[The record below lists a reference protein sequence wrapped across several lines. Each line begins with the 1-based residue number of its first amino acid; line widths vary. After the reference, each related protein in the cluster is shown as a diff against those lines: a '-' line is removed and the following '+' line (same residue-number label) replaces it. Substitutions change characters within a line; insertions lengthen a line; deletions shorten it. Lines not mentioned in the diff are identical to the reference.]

1 MAGGASSGDD
11 SGLRWWQKLACR
23 VVSAGPLP
31 RHVAF
36 IMDGNRRYAR
46 ARGMAVAD
54 GHRLGYGKLE
64 ETLRWCAELDVRA
77 VTCYAFSIENF
88 KRADDEVGALM
99 RLASEKLRE
108 MCRAGSIIMRQR
120 VRVRVV
126 GDLARVPEDVR
137 AEMRAVMARTAGHD
151 RAVLTICFSYTSRHE
166 IAAAVASLAAEC
178 AAGKLD
184 PQAVSAPA
192 LEAAFCTHDA
202 AVPPVDLLLR
212 TSGEKRLSDFL
223 LWQSA
228 HALTFFTPVR
238 WPELSLFGFLCILL
252 RYQQAKP
259 QLDAVL
265 QPHAAPV
272 KTAALPAKA
281 LVLKP
286 ALTGVRVPVP
296 NRGGARAGP
305 SGAGGG
311 ASSEAIEM
319 RPWQTLFAALFAAVG
334 GIALASAVALSAA
347 GRTHLAA
354 APLVTAAACLAAW
367 IGVTLLTGESCKG
380 VQHALVSFAASALAA
395 AAIAVAAHRA
405 VAAAI
410 EP

>member
-1 MAGGASSGDD
+1 MQGGACSRDD

-88 KRADDEVGALM
+88 KRAEDEVSALM
-99 RLASEKLRE
+99 RLATEKLRE
-108 MCRAGSIIMRQR
+108 MCCAESVIMRQR

-126 GDLARVPEDVR
+126 GNLDRVPQDVR
-137 AEMRAVMARTAGHD
+137 AEMMAVMARTAGHD

-166 IAAAVASLAAEC
+166 ISAAIAALAARC
-178 AAGKLD
+178 AAGELE
-184 PQAVSAPA
+184 PEAVSAEA
-192 LEAAFCTHDA
+192 LEAAFCTHDD

-228 HALTFFTPVR
+228 DALTFFTPVK
-238 WPELSLFGFLCILL
+238 WPELSLLHFLRILL
-252 RYQQAKP
+252 RYQLSKP

-265 QPHAAPV
+265 QACTTPAQP
-272 KTAALPAKA
+272 TAAR
-281 LVLKP
+281 
-286 ALTGVRVPVP
+286 LTGELASAPH
-296 NRGGARAGP
+296 RGGARAAAEAVGD
-305 SGAGGG
+305 GGSTS
-311 ASSEAIEM
+311 AVEM
-319 RPWQTLFAALFAAVG
+319 RRLQTLFAAIG
-334 GIALASAVALSAA
+334 GVALASAVALSAA
-347 GRTHLAA
+347 GRAQLSTG
-354 APLVTAAACLAAW
+354 PLVIAAACLAAW
-367 IGVTLLTGESCKG
+367 VVAGLLTSQSGGCG
-380 VQHALVSFAASALAA
+380 QHALVSFAASALAA

-405 VAAAI
+405 VAAVI

>member
-1 MAGGASSGDD
+1 MLGSACSSDDD

-23 VVSAGPLP
+23 VISAGPLP

-46 ARGMAVAD
+46 ARGMAVAE
-54 GHRLGYGKLE
+54 GHQLGYRKLE

-99 RLASEKLRE
+99 RLATEKLRE
-108 MCRAGSIIMRQR
+108 MCCAESIIMRQR

-137 AEMRAVMARTAGHD
+137 AEMMAVMAQTAGHD

-166 IAAAVASLAAEC
+166 IAAAVAALATRC
-178 AAGKLD
+178 ASGELD
-184 PQAVSAPA
+184 PEAVSAPA
-192 LEAAFCTHDA
+192 LEAAFCTHDD

-228 HALTFFTPVR
+228 DALTFFTPVQ
-238 WPELSLFGFLCILL
+238 WPELSLFSFLCILL
-252 RYQQAKP
+252 RYQLSKP

-265 QPHAAPV
+265 QTPATPV
-272 KTAALPAKA
+272 QATAARPAGAHVSA
-281 LVLKP
+281 LH
-286 ALTGVRVPVP
+286 
-296 NRGGARAGP
+296 RGGARAA
-305 SGAGGG
+305 SAGAGDNGSTSAVVMRRLQMLFGAIGG
-311 ASSEAIEM
+311 
-319 RPWQTLFAALFAAVG
+319 V
-334 GIALASAVALSAA
+334 ALASAVALSAA
-347 GRTHLAA
+347 GRAQLTTG
-354 APLVTAAACLAAW
+354 PLVTAAACLAAW
-367 IGVTLLTGESCKG
+367 IAATLLTGESG
-380 VQHALVSFAASALAA
+380 EVGQHALISFAASAFAA

-405 VAAAI
+405 VAAVI